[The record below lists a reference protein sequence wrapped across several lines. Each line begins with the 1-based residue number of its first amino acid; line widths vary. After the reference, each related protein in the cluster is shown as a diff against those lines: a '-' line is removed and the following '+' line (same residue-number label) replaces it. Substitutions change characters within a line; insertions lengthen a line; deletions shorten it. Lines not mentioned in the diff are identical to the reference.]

1 MGDRL
6 MEVLLG
12 LDRIDYVSWVQYHYD
27 LMLTSLAG
35 YSFDTIEGG
44 HSVTATPFAESDVAL
59 GASGVVVFGLIG
71 GALLACSTAS
81 SGKVWRK
88 VAGCWPRSPRHVCT
102 AVIPW
107 LNAGAIVQLAHVSTL
122 AGIVLLVFA
131 MRIIRRTRIGGRTS
145 GLSPC
150 RALQPPR
157 PQAESLPAACVHFA
171 FCTCT
176 PSASSA
182 ARR

>member
-12 LDRIDYVSWVQYHYD
+12 LDRIYYVSWVQYHYD

-44 HSVTATPFAESDVAL
+44 HSVTATPFAEGVVAL

-71 GALLACSTAS
+71 GALLGLFYSL
-81 SGKVWRK
+81 VRK
-88 VAGCWPRSPRHVCT
+88 GLAQGRPLLAALAATYVCT

-131 MRIIRRTRIGGRTS
+131 MRIIRRTRIVWS
-145 GLSPC
+145 HV
-150 RALQPPR
+150 RAQSVLH
-157 PQAESLPAACVHFA
+157 APAAQ
-171 FCTCT
+171 
-176 PSASSA
+176 A
-182 ARR
+182 AG